1 MHRIGVFFMKQT
13 NHANPSGKRKSAI
26 LFVFMILLSIGM
38 LIAISCSFYTD
49 SVPEDLVQISCSFHT
64 YEIQNH
70 TKSTSYDL
78 RLISEDHPM
87 PFELLFFDGYA
98 DQLSPQELCTGNTYS
113 LQVAPSKSSYVIY
126 SCSDS
131 EGNLLMTKKEAYR
144 NSQGVPIV
152 IFLANDGEARH
163 PTVFF
168 LANIAFWVIRLLFLY
183 RPDLFGDRIKK
194 LFLARRKSI

>member
-1 MHRIGVFFMKQT
+1 
-13 NHANPSGKRKSAI
+13 
-26 LFVFMILLSIGM
+26 
-38 LIAISCSFYTD
+38 
-49 SVPEDLVQISCSFHT
+49 
-64 YEIQNH
+64 
-70 TKSTSYDL
+70 
-78 RLISEDHPM
+78 M
-87 PFELLFFDGYA
+87 PFDLLFFDGYA

-152 IFLANDGEARH
+152 ILTAFL
-163 PTVFF
+163 

>member
-1 MHRIGVFFMKQT
+1 MDQRDYEIPT
-13 NHANPSGKRKSAI
+13 NKRKSIIFFIIMII
-26 LFVFMILLSIGM
+26 LSVGLLIVST
-38 LIAISCSFYTD
+38 LSFYDD
-49 SVPEDLVQISCSFHT
+49 SVPEELIQVSCTFRN

-78 RLISEDHPM
+78 RLFSEDHPM

-152 IFLANDGEARH
+152 IL
-163 PTVFF
+163 TVFF

>member
-1 MHRIGVFFMKQT
+1 MKQT
-13 NHANPSGKRKSAI
+13 NHTNPSGKGKSAI

-49 SVPEDLVQISCSFHT
+49 SVPEDLMQISCSFHT

-78 RLISEDHPM
+78 RLFSEDHPM

-152 IFLANDGEARH
+152 IL
-163 PTVFF
+163 TVFF